1 MSMAFLYET
10 LLSPGP
16 VFCKIFVN
24 CFVHMTVVQCL
35 STVSGWSERNHDLPQ
50 TE

>member
-1 MSMAFLYET
+1 MYVAFLYKT

-16 VFCKIFVN
+16 VFCKIFVIT
-24 CFVHMTVVQCL
+24 FVHMTVVQCS

-50 TE
+50 AE